1 MGFAAIISPSAK
13 PTPLARH
20 ASPSL
25 ISPVP
30 SSNVP
35 CHTSHRT
42 PATVS
47 CRPVFLKLSLLSSP
61 LSAFAFIRSA
71 MGPIIS
77 AICLASSS
85 VMTYAFFSLADTIVI
100 VCASPSMIMAPDS
113 RPPIPSSLILRPL
126 VVWVK
131 VEILPSS
138 SCCLNV
144 MTPSKPV

>member
-1 MGFAAIISPSAK
+1 MIDVMFFLVVFFMLFTTFRSEPAGIPVDLPQASSGVMQEQSEVRITVTEQGAMFVNGVAAAPAQ
-13 PTPLARH
+13 
-20 ASPSL
+20 
-25 ISPVP
+25 V
-30 SSNVP
+30 
-35 CHTSHRT
+35 RT
-42 PATVS
+42 QV
-47 CRPVFLKLSLLSSP
+47 
-61 LSAFAFIRSA
+61 RSA
-71 MGPIIS
+71 IDQRS
-77 AICLASSS
+77 
-85 VMTYAFFSLADTIVI
+85 DTIVI